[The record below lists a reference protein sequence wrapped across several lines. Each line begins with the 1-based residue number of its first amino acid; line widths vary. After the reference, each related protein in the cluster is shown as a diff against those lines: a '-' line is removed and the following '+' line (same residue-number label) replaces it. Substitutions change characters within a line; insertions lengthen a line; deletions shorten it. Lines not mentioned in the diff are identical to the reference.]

1 MKNSKASRRITV
13 WWLCATLL
21 AMFTLSAHA
30 ATSSEPVSTGWM
42 QDANHPYIETRFV
55 LTGRINPE
63 EKTVAGYLEA
73 RLAGEWKTYWRSPGE
88 GGIAPKMAWD
98 KSHNIT
104 DVEWFWTFPKRFD
117 LLGIDTLGYKHNVI
131 FPLKIHVEDMAQP
144 VNLDAVLTM
153 SSCTEICVLTD
164 FPIKLQFT
172 PNELAPADEVAFQF
186 AQTMS
191 KVPKPSPLL
200 SDITASWDQNR
211 SQLQVTA
218 THQLGWQ
225 KPDIIVDGDSIQMQ
239 DANFSLPHIQIE
251 QNQLVATFD
260 VSSWMETPNL
270 LDEAISI
277 SFKDGEFV
285 AEQPATVAAGVI
297 ASDNTSIISML
308 LLALLGGFILNI
320 MPCVFP
326 VLGMKLSSVVL
337 AQGVEKKQVRF
348 QFLASSVGILASF
361 WLIATFLVVLK
372 LSGSAI
378 GWGIQFQNGW
388 FIGLMFLITA
398 LFGANM
404 LGLYEIRLSSNTN
417 TWLASKGDNSYVG
430 HFTQGMFATLLATP
444 CSAPFLGTAVAFAL
458 ATNIPTMFGIFTALA
473 LGMALPW
480 IAVALFPSIAMALP
494 KPGQWM
500 NRIKYAFGIMM
511 LITSIWLL
519 SLLANHV
526 SESLLYVLI
535 ALSAGVLFARITQ
548 VHGVKAALM
557 SSTLLIAALGTA
569 TLIKKSPSNILPPE
583 PQWET
588 LSVPAIK
595 QYVSEGKVV
604 FVDVT
609 ADWCVT
615 CKANKVGVLL
625 QEPVY
630 NQLTGD
636 DVIAMQGDWTVPS
649 DSVTAYLQSYN
660 RYGVPFNIVFGP
672 NAPEGIELPVILTSD
687 VVMDAIKKASGE

>member
-88 GGIAPKMAWD
+88 GGIAPKMDWD
-98 KSHNIT
+98 KSQNIT
-104 DVEWFWTFPKRFD
+104 DVEWFWTFPERFD
-117 LLGIDTLGYKHNVI
+117 LLGIDTLGYKHNAI
-131 FPLKIHVEDMAQP
+131 FPMKIHVEDISKP

-615 CKANKVGVLL
+615 CKANKVGVLH

>member
-1 MKNSKASRRITV
+1 MKNSKTSLRLAIL
-13 WWLCATLL
+13 WLFATLY
-21 AMFTLSAHA
+21 AMFTLSVQA
-30 ATSSEPVSTGWM
+30 AASAEPVSTGWM
-42 QDANHPYIETRFV
+42 QEANHPYIETRFI
-55 LTGRINPE
+55 LTGRINPQ

-88 GGIAPKMAWD
+88 GGIAPKMDWD
-98 KSHNIT
+98 KSQNIT
-104 DVEWFWTFPKRFD
+104 DVEWFWTFPERFD
-117 LLGIDTLGYKHNVI
+117 LLGIDTLGYKHNAI
-131 FPLKIHVEDMAQP
+131 FPMKIHVEDTSKP

-164 FPIKLQFT
+164 FPIQLQFT
-172 PNELAPADEVAFQF
+172 PDELIPADEAAFQF

-200 SDITASWDQNR
+200 SDITASWDQSK

-225 KPDIIVDGDSIQMQ
+225 KPDVIVDGQSIEMQ
-239 DANFSLPHIQIE
+239 DANFSLPNIQIE
-251 QNQLVATFD
+251 QNKLVATFD

-270 LDEAISI
+270 VGEAISI
-277 SFKDGEFV
+277 SVKDDEFV
-285 AEQPATVAAGVI
+285 AEQPTTVVAGAI
-297 ASDNTSIISML
+297 ASDNTSLLSML
-308 LLALLGGFILNI
+308 LFALLGGFILNI

-337 AQGVEKKQVRF
+337 AQGMAKKQVRF
-348 QFLASSVGILASF
+348 QFLASAVGILASF
-361 WLIATFLVVLK
+361 WLIALFLTVLK

-378 GWGIQFQNGW
+378 GWGIQFQSGW
-388 FIGLMFLITA
+388 FIGVMFLITA

-404 LGLYEIRLSSNTN
+404 LGLFEVRLSSNTN
-417 TWLASKGDNSYVG
+417 TWLASKGDNSYIG
-430 HFTQGMFATLLATP
+430 HFIQGMFATLLATP

-500 NRIKYAFGIMM
+500 NRIKYAFGVMM
-511 LITSIWLL
+511 LITSIWLM
-519 SLLANHV
+519 SLLANHLT
-526 SESLLYVLI
+526 EEWLYGLI
-535 ALSAGVLFARITQ
+535 AISASALFARMVQ
-548 VHGVKAALM
+548 VHGVKATLICSA
-557 SSTLLIAALGTA
+557 LLIATLGVTIVA
-569 TLIKKSPSNILPPE
+569 KESNTNVLPPE
-583 PQWET
+583 PKWEA
-588 LSVPAIK
+588 LSAQAID
-595 QYVSEGKVV
+595 QYVEEGKVV

-630 NQLTGD
+630 SELNST
-636 DVIAMQGDWTVPS
+636 DVVAMQGDWTVPS
-649 DSVTAYLQSYN
+649 DSVTSYLQSYD
-660 RYGVPFNIVFGP
+660 RFGVPFNIVFGP
-672 NAPEGIELPVILTSD
+672 GAPNGIELPVILTSD
-687 VVMDAIKKASGE
+687 DVISAIEKARGE

>member
-88 GGIAPKMAWD
+88 GGIAPKMDWD
-98 KSHNIT
+98 KSQNIT
-104 DVEWFWTFPKRFD
+104 DVEWFWTFPERFD
-117 LLGIDTLGYKHNVI
+117 LLGIDTLGYKHNAI
-131 FPLKIHVEDMAQP
+131 FPMKIHVEDISKP

-164 FPIKLQFT
+164 FPIQLQFT
-172 PNELAPADEVAFQF
+172 PDELIPADEATFQF

-200 SDITASWDQNR
+200 SDITASWDQSK

-404 LGLYEIRLSSNTN
+404 LGLFEIRLSSNTN

-430 HFTQGMFATLLATP
+430 HFTQGIFATLLATP

-473 LGMALPW
+473 LGMAIPW

-535 ALSAGVLFARITQ
+535 ALSASVLFARITQ